1 MADWILAKFKY
12 SPSTPVGL
20 FKVHFERA
28 TEDINLTQMKVEV
41 DSKKKKSLLYI
52 PKWPNLI
59 EKSKVLFI
67 PK

>member
-1 MADWILAKFKY
+1 MADWILAKFKH

-28 TEDINLTQMKVEV
+28 TEDIDLTQMKIEV
-41 DSKKKKSLLYI
+41 DSKKKKSLLYM
-52 PKWPNLI
+52 PEWPGVI
-59 EKSKVLFI
+59 EREKLLFI